1 MGGQS
6 SGYQSQPMNQ
16 WGGGQR
22 FGGGGFGGGFGGYG
36 NGGYMPQSFNQQGYG
51 QPQGFGWN
59 NNFSNG
65 FGGWNQFGGWPQF
78 NRQFQGGYAG
88 GNMSQGNSAG
98 IGQDAPYQPP
108 SMYQNPM
115 NLGAMTGGNMGA
127 GNVAG
132 PGLGGGGQQI
142 VRQLQF
148 SPASQDMNQD
158 MVPTRTQGMVRL
170 PPINYDQ
177 YQKQPNQY
185 EYLNGGNSPFSQVA

>member
-16 WGGGQR
+16 GYGGPR

-51 QPQGFGWN
+51 RPQGFGWN

-65 FGGWNQFGGWPQF
+65 FGGWNQFGGWQPQY
-78 NRQFQGGYAG
+78 QQPQ
-88 GNMSQGNSAG
+88 SQ
-98 IGQDAPYQPP
+98 QP
-108 SMYQNPM
+108 
-115 NLGAMTGGNMGA
+115 
-127 GNVAG
+127 
-132 PGLGGGGQQI
+132 
-142 VRQLQF
+142 QF

-158 MVPTRTQGMVRL
+158 MVPTRAQGMVRL

>member
-51 QPQGFGWN
+51 QQQSYQPQGFGWN

-78 NRQFQGGYAG
+78 NGFQ
-88 GNMSQGNSAG
+88 SSWQP
-98 IGQDAPYQPP
+98 QYQLP
-108 SMYQNPM
+108 Q
-115 NLGAMTGGNMGA
+115 
-127 GNVAG
+127 
-132 PGLGGGGQQI
+132 GQQP
-142 VRQLQF
+142 QF
-148 SPASQDMNQD
+148 GANPAMNQD

>member
-36 NGGYMPQSFNQQGYG
+36 NSGYMPQSFNQQGYG

-78 NRQFQGGYAG
+78 NGFQSGWQPQYQQPQ
-88 GNMSQGNSAG
+88 SQ
-98 IGQDAPYQPP
+98 QP
-108 SMYQNPM
+108 
-115 NLGAMTGGNMGA
+115 
-127 GNVAG
+127 
-132 PGLGGGGQQI
+132 
-142 VRQLQF
+142 QF

-158 MVPTRTQGMVRL
+158 MVPTRAQGMVRL
-170 PPINYDQ
+170 PPTQ
-177 YQKQPNQY
+177 YQQPQSLDYNLYLKQPNQY
-185 EYLNGGNSPFSQVA
+185 EYLNGGNSAFSKVA

>member
-78 NRQFQGGYAG
+78 NGFQSSWQPQYQLPQ
-88 GNMSQGNSAG
+88 SQ
-98 IGQDAPYQPP
+98 QP
-108 SMYQNPM
+108 
-115 NLGAMTGGNMGA
+115 
-127 GNVAG
+127 
-132 PGLGGGGQQI
+132 
-142 VRQLQF
+142 QF

-158 MVPTRTQGMVRL
+158 MVPTRAQGMVRL

>member
-1 MGGQS
+1 
-6 SGYQSQPMNQ
+6 MNQ

-36 NGGYMPQSFNQQGYG
+36 NGGYMPQSFNHKGYG

-65 FGGWNQFGGWPQF
+65 LAGWNQFGGWPQF
-78 NRQFQGGYAG
+78 NGFQSAAG
-88 GNMSQGNSAG
+88 SPQYQLPGPKPLGSPSCLQPGHAGHGSKANSR
-98 IGQDAPYQPP
+98 
-108 SMYQNPM
+108 S
-115 NLGAMTGGNMGA
+115 
-127 GNVAG
+127 
-132 PGLGGGGQQI
+132 
-142 VRQLQF
+142 F
-148 SPASQDMNQD
+148 SCNSGHESGHGSNAHA
-158 MVPTRTQGMVRL
+158 GMVRL

>member
-16 WGGGQR
+16 GYGGPR

-51 QPQGFGWN
+51 QQQSYQPQGFGWN

-78 NRQFQGGYAG
+78 NGFQSGWQPQYQQPQ
-88 GNMSQGNSAG
+88 SQ
-98 IGQDAPYQPP
+98 QPHR
-108 SMYQNPM
+108 M
-115 NLGAMTGGNMGA
+115 
-127 GNVAG
+127 
-132 PGLGGGGQQI
+132 
-142 VRQLQF
+142 QF

-158 MVPTRTQGMVRL
+158 MVPTREQGMVRLPLVRL

-185 EYLNGGNSPFSQVA
+185 EYLNGSNSPFSQVA

>member
-59 NNFSNG
+59 NNFSNR

-78 NRQFQGGYAG
+78 NGFQSSWQPQYQLPQ
-88 GNMSQGNSAG
+88 SQ
-98 IGQDAPYQPP
+98 QP
-108 SMYQNPM
+108 
-115 NLGAMTGGNMGA
+115 
-127 GNVAG
+127 
-132 PGLGGGGQQI
+132 
-142 VRQLQF
+142 QF
-148 SPASQDMNQD
+148 SPASQDMIND

>member
-22 FGGGGFGGGFGGYG
+22 FGGGGFGGGFGG
-36 NGGYMPQSFNQQGYG
+36 
-51 QPQGFGWN
+51 
-59 NNFSNG
+59 
-65 FGGWNQFGGWPQF
+65 WNQFGGWPQF
-78 NRQFQGGYAG
+78 NGFQSSWQPQYQLPQ
-88 GNMSQGNSAG
+88 SQ
-98 IGQDAPYQPP
+98 Q
-108 SMYQNPM
+108 
-115 NLGAMTGGNMGA
+115 
-127 GNVAG
+127 
-132 PGLGGGGQQI
+132 
-142 VRQLQF
+142 RQF

-158 MVPTRTQGMVRL
+158 MVPTRAQGMVRL

>member
-16 WGGGQR
+16 GYGGPR

-36 NGGYMPQSFNQQGYG
+36 NCGYMPQSFNQQGYG
-51 QPQGFGWN
+51 QQQSYQPQGFGWN

-78 NRQFQGGYAG
+78 NGFQSGWQPQYQQPQ
-88 GNMSQGNSAG
+88 SQ
-98 IGQDAPYQPP
+98 QP
-108 SMYQNPM
+108 
-115 NLGAMTGGNMGA
+115 
-127 GNVAG
+127 
-132 PGLGGGGQQI
+132 
-142 VRQLQF
+142 QF

>member
-22 FGGGGFGGGFGGYG
+22 FGGGGFGGGYG

-51 QPQGFGWN
+51 QQQSYQPQGFGWN

-78 NRQFQGGYAG
+78 NGFQSGWQPQYQQPQ
-88 GNMSQGNSAG
+88 SQ
-98 IGQDAPYQPP
+98 QP
-108 SMYQNPM
+108 
-115 NLGAMTGGNMGA
+115 
-127 GNVAG
+127 
-132 PGLGGGGQQI
+132 
-142 VRQLQF
+142 QF

-158 MVPTRTQGMVRL
+158 MVPTRAQGMVRL

>member
-22 FGGGGFGGGFGGYG
+22 FGGGGFGGGYGMGNYNNNFSNRAPMYGQQSSQNYGGS
-36 NGGYMPQSFNQQGYG
+36 GGSQQPMSYDAYM

-78 NRQFQGGYAG
+78 NGFQSGWQYQQPQ
-88 GNMSQGNSAG
+88 SQ
-98 IGQDAPYQPP
+98 QP
-108 SMYQNPM
+108 
-115 NLGAMTGGNMGA
+115 
-127 GNVAG
+127 
-132 PGLGGGGQQI
+132 
-142 VRQLQF
+142 QF

-158 MVPTRTQGMVRL
+158 MVPTRAQGMVRL

>member
-16 WGGGQR
+16 WGGGPR

-51 QPQGFGWN
+51 QQQSYQPQGFGWN

-78 NRQFQGGYAG
+78 NGFQSGWQPQYQQPQSQQPQFSPA
-88 GNMSQGNSAG
+88 SQ
-98 IGQDAPYQPP
+98 D
-108 SMYQNPM
+108 M
-115 NLGAMTGGNMGA
+115 NHWGA

-142 VRQLQF
+142 VR
-148 SPASQDMNQD
+148 
-158 MVPTRTQGMVRL
+158 
-170 PPINYDQ
+170 
-177 YQKQPNQY
+177 
-185 EYLNGGNSPFSQVA
+185 

>member
-16 WGGGQR
+16 GYGGPR

-51 QPQGFGWN
+51 QQQSYQPQGFGWN

-78 NRQFQGGYAG
+78 NGFQSGW
-88 GNMSQGNSAG
+88 QP
-98 IGQDAPYQPP
+98 QYQPP

-132 PGLGGGGQQI
+132 PGLGGGGQQ
-142 VRQLQF
+142 
-148 SPASQDMNQD
+148 
-158 MVPTRTQGMVRL
+158 MVRL

>member
-78 NRQFQGGYAG
+78 NGFQSSWQPQYQQPQ
-88 GNMSQGNSAG
+88 SQ
-98 IGQDAPYQPP
+98 QP
-108 SMYQNPM
+108 
-115 NLGAMTGGNMGA
+115 
-127 GNVAG
+127 
-132 PGLGGGGQQI
+132 
-142 VRQLQF
+142 QF
-148 SPASQDMNQD
+148 SPASHDMNQD
-158 MVPTRTQGMVRL
+158 MVPTRAQGMVRL

>member
-51 QPQGFGWN
+51 QQQSYQPQGFGWN

-78 NRQFQGGYAG
+78 NGFQSGW
-88 GNMSQGNSAG
+88 QP
-98 IGQDAPYQPP
+98 QYQPP

-142 VRQLQF
+142 VRQLPF

>member
-22 FGGGGFGGGFGGYG
+22 FGGGGFGGGFGGSG

-51 QPQGFGWN
+51 QQQSYQPQGFGWN

-78 NRQFQGGYAG
+78 NGFQSGWQPQYQQPQ
-88 GNMSQGNSAG
+88 SQ
-98 IGQDAPYQPP
+98 QP
-108 SMYQNPM
+108 
-115 NLGAMTGGNMGA
+115 
-127 GNVAG
+127 
-132 PGLGGGGQQI
+132 
-142 VRQLQF
+142 QF

-158 MVPTRTQGMVRL
+158 MVPTRAQGMVRL

>member
-51 QPQGFGWN
+51 QQQSYQPQGFGWN

-78 NRQFQGGYAG
+78 NGFQSGWQPQYQQPQ
-88 GNMSQGNSAG
+88 SQ
-98 IGQDAPYQPP
+98 QP
-108 SMYQNPM
+108 
-115 NLGAMTGGNMGA
+115 
-127 GNVAG
+127 
-132 PGLGGGGQQI
+132 
-142 VRQLQF
+142 QF

-158 MVPTRTQGMVRL
+158 MVPTRAQGMVRL

>member
-16 WGGGQR
+16 GYGGQR

-36 NGGYMPQSFNQQGYG
+36 NGGYMPQSFNQQGSSGYQSQPMNQGPQSLQGYG
-51 QPQGFGWN
+51 QQQSYQPQGFGWN

-78 NRQFQGGYAG
+78 NGFQSGWQPQYQQPQ
-88 GNMSQGNSAG
+88 SQ
-98 IGQDAPYQPP
+98 QPINDMVP
-108 SMYQNPM
+108 TRAQGMVRLPPINDMVNWGP
-115 NLGAMTGGNMGA
+115 

-132 PGLGGGGQQI
+132 PGLGGGGQQ
-142 VRQLQF
+142 
-148 SPASQDMNQD
+148 
-158 MVPTRTQGMVRL
+158 MVRL

>member
-1 MGGQS
+1 
-6 SGYQSQPMNQ
+6 MNQ

-65 FGGWNQFGGWPQF
+65 FGGWPQF
-78 NRQFQGGYAG
+78 NGFQSGWQPQYQQPQ
-88 GNMSQGNSAG
+88 SQ
-98 IGQDAPYQPP
+98 QP
-108 SMYQNPM
+108 
-115 NLGAMTGGNMGA
+115 
-127 GNVAG
+127 
-132 PGLGGGGQQI
+132 
-142 VRQLQF
+142 QF

-158 MVPTRTQGMVRL
+158 MVPTRAQGMVRL

>member
-51 QPQGFGWN
+51 QQQSYQPQGFGWN

-78 NRQFQGGYAG
+78 NGFQSSWQPQYQQPQ
-88 GNMSQGNSAG
+88 SQ
-98 IGQDAPYQPP
+98 QP
-108 SMYQNPM
+108 
-115 NLGAMTGGNMGA
+115 
-127 GNVAG
+127 
-132 PGLGGGGQQI
+132 
-142 VRQLQF
+142 QF

-158 MVPTRTQGMVRL
+158 MVPTRAQGMVRL

-185 EYLNGGNSPFSQVA
+185 EYLNGSNSPFSQVA

>member
-51 QPQGFGWN
+51 QQQSYQPQGFGWN

-78 NRQFQGGYAG
+78 NGFQSGWQPQYQQPQ
-88 GNMSQGNSAG
+88 SQ
-98 IGQDAPYQPP
+98 QP
-108 SMYQNPM
+108 
-115 NLGAMTGGNMGA
+115 
-127 GNVAG
+127 
-132 PGLGGGGQQI
+132 
-142 VRQLQF
+142 QF

>member
-16 WGGGQR
+16 WGGGPR

-78 NRQFQGGYAG
+78 NGFQSGWQPLYQQPQRQ
-88 GNMSQGNSAG
+88 
-98 IGQDAPYQPP
+98 QP
-108 SMYQNPM
+108 
-115 NLGAMTGGNMGA
+115 
-127 GNVAG
+127 
-132 PGLGGGGQQI
+132 
-142 VRQLQF
+142 QF

>member
-16 WGGGQR
+16 GYGGPR

-51 QPQGFGWN
+51 QQQSYQPQGFGWN

-78 NRQFQGGYAG
+78 NGFQSGWQPRYQQPQ
-88 GNMSQGNSAG
+88 SQ
-98 IGQDAPYQPP
+98 QP
-108 SMYQNPM
+108 
-115 NLGAMTGGNMGA
+115 
-127 GNVAG
+127 
-132 PGLGGGGQQI
+132 
-142 VRQLQF
+142 QF
-148 SPASQDMNQD
+148 SPASQGMINDMF
-158 MVPTRTQGMVRL
+158 PTRAQGMVRL

>member
-51 QPQGFGWN
+51 QQQSYQPQGFGWN

-78 NRQFQGGYAG
+78 NGFQ
-88 GNMSQGNSAG
+88 SSWQP
-98 IGQDAPYQPP
+98 QYQLP
-108 SMYQNPM
+108 
-115 NLGAMTGGNMGA
+115 L
-127 GNVAG
+127 
-132 PGLGGGGQQI
+132 GQQPQYALD
-142 VRQLQF
+142 QLPLGQQPQYALDQLPQGQQPQF
-148 SPASQDMNQD
+148 GANPAMNQD

>member
-59 NNFSNG
+59 NNFSNR

-78 NRQFQGGYAG
+78 NGFQSSWQPQYQQPQRPTAAVLSCKAQDMNQDTGHMANG
-88 GNMSQGNSAG
+88 QG
-98 IGQDAPYQPP
+98 
-108 SMYQNPM
+108 M
-115 NLGAMTGGNMGA
+115 
-127 GNVAG
+127 V
-132 PGLGGGGQQI
+132 
-142 VRQLQF
+142 F
-148 SPASQDMNQD
+148 SPASRDMNQD
-158 MVPTRTQGMVRL
+158 MVPTRAQGMVRL

>member
-51 QPQGFGWN
+51 QQQSYQPQGFGWN

-78 NRQFQGGYAG
+78 NGFQSGWQPQYQQPQ
-88 GNMSQGNSAG
+88 SQ
-98 IGQDAPYQPP
+98 QP
-108 SMYQNPM
+108 
-115 NLGAMTGGNMGA
+115 
-127 GNVAG
+127 
-132 PGLGGGGQQI
+132 
-142 VRQLQF
+142 QF

-158 MVPTRTQGMVRL
+158 MVPTRAQGMVRL

-185 EYLNGGNSPFSQVA
+185 EYLNGSNSPFSQVA

>member
-78 NRQFQGGYAG
+78 NGFQSGWQPQYQQPQ
-88 GNMSQGNSAG
+88 SQ
-98 IGQDAPYQPP
+98 QP
-108 SMYQNPM
+108 
-115 NLGAMTGGNMGA
+115 
-127 GNVAG
+127 
-132 PGLGGGGQQI
+132 
-142 VRQLQF
+142 QF

-158 MVPTRTQGMVRL
+158 MVPTTAQGMVRL

>member
-51 QPQGFGWN
+51 QPRGFGWN

-78 NRQFQGGYAG
+78 NGFQSSWQPQYQLPQ
-88 GNMSQGNSAG
+88 SQ
-98 IGQDAPYQPP
+98 QP
-108 SMYQNPM
+108 
-115 NLGAMTGGNMGA
+115 
-127 GNVAG
+127 
-132 PGLGGGGQQI
+132 
-142 VRQLQF
+142 QF
-148 SPASQDMNQD
+148 SPASQDMNQDARMVPDATWFQRDGFSPAIQDMNRD

>member
-51 QPQGFGWN
+51 QQQSYQPQGFGWN

-132 PGLGGGGQQI
+132 PGLGGGGQQ
-142 VRQLQF
+142 
-148 SPASQDMNQD
+148 
-158 MVPTRTQGMVRL
+158 MVRL

>member
-51 QPQGFGWN
+51 QQQSYQPQGFGWN

-78 NRQFQGGYAG
+78 NGFQSSWQPQYQQPQ
-88 GNMSQGNSAG
+88 SQ
-98 IGQDAPYQPP
+98 QP
-108 SMYQNPM
+108 
-115 NLGAMTGGNMGA
+115 
-127 GNVAG
+127 
-132 PGLGGGGQQI
+132 
-142 VRQLQF
+142 QF

-158 MVPTRTQGMVRL
+158 MVPTRAQGMVRL

>member
-16 WGGGQR
+16 GYGGQR

-51 QPQGFGWN
+51 QQQSYQPQGFGWN

-78 NRQFQGGYAG
+78 NGFQSGWQPQYQQPQ
-88 GNMSQGNSAG
+88 SQ
-98 IGQDAPYQPP
+98 QP
-108 SMYQNPM
+108 
-115 NLGAMTGGNMGA
+115 
-127 GNVAG
+127 
-132 PGLGGGGQQI
+132 
-142 VRQLQF
+142 QF

-158 MVPTRTQGMVRL
+158 MVPTRGQGIVRL

>member
-36 NGGYMPQSFNQQGYG
+36 NGGYMPKSFNQQGYG

-78 NRQFQGGYAG
+78 NGFQSGWQPQYQQPQ
-88 GNMSQGNSAG
+88 SQ
-98 IGQDAPYQPP
+98 QP
-108 SMYQNPM
+108 
-115 NLGAMTGGNMGA
+115 
-127 GNVAG
+127 
-132 PGLGGGGQQI
+132 
-142 VRQLQF
+142 QF

-158 MVPTRTQGMVRL
+158 MFPTRAQGMVRL

>member
-22 FGGGGFGGGFGGYG
+22 FGGGGFGGGYG

-51 QPQGFGWN
+51 QQQSYQPQGFGWN

-78 NRQFQGGYAG
+78 NGFQSSWQPQYQQPQ
-88 GNMSQGNSAG
+88 SQ
-98 IGQDAPYQPP
+98 QP
-108 SMYQNPM
+108 
-115 NLGAMTGGNMGA
+115 
-127 GNVAG
+127 
-132 PGLGGGGQQI
+132 
-142 VRQLQF
+142 QF

-158 MVPTRTQGMVRL
+158 MVPTRAQGMVRL

>member
-51 QPQGFGWN
+51 QQQSYQPQGFGWN

-78 NRQFQGGYAG
+78 NGFQSGWQPQYLLPQ
-88 GNMSQGNSAG
+88 SQ
-98 IGQDAPYQPP
+98 QP
-108 SMYQNPM
+108 
-115 NLGAMTGGNMGA
+115 
-127 GNVAG
+127 
-132 PGLGGGGQQI
+132 
-142 VRQLQF
+142 QF

>member
-1 MGGQS
+1 
-6 SGYQSQPMNQ
+6 MNQ

-51 QPQGFGWN
+51 QQQSYQPQGFGWN

-78 NRQFQGGYAG
+78 NGFQSGWQPQYQQPQ
-88 GNMSQGNSAG
+88 SQ
-98 IGQDAPYQPP
+98 QPHR
-108 SMYQNPM
+108 M
-115 NLGAMTGGNMGA
+115 
-127 GNVAG
+127 
-132 PGLGGGGQQI
+132 
-142 VRQLQF
+142 QF

-158 MVPTRTQGMVRL
+158 MVPTRAQGMVRL

-185 EYLNGGNSPFSQVA
+185 EYLNGSNSPFSQVA